1 MNPRLIALAARR
13 EILVSAAADQR
24 LAIALDVVP
33 LRAPLALADQGIA
46 LVRVVRRHPVWVV
59 GGLAIVALASPRGI
73 GNWLQRSW
81 VAWQL
86 VQRLR
91 GP

>member
-1 MNPRLIALAARR
+1 MNPRLIALQARR
-13 EILVSAAADQR
+13 EILIEAAAAQR
-24 LAIALDVVP
+24 IAVALDMLP

-46 LVRVVRRHPVWVV
+46 LGQMVRRHPLWVI
-59 GGLAIVALASPRGI
+59 GGLAIIALARPRSVGT
-73 GNWLQRSW
+73 WVQRSW
-81 VAWQL
+81 VAWQM